1 MPRENGKLIGR
12 LLVVDDDLV
21 QRTIIG
27 KIGAKIGFDV
37 VIASTF
43 EAAAAMLEQDSFD
56 VMTLDLS
63 LGEHDGV
70 ELLRLVADHGLHSM
84 PIVVISACDERVLN
98 STRRIAEGLKLSLT
112 DCLIKPLSLDRLKEA
127 LFAPRGAKA
136 AKGSEAPTHDVT
148 RERLLAALRNDEFF
162 IEFQPKVELATGKVV
177 GAEALARWRAAG
189 LGLVA
194 PAEFIPL
201 AEQFGLMPALTERTL
216 SLAIAGGR
224 RLVERYP
231 GFGIAVNISGSLLTD
246 LALPE
251 KIEDILRKEGMPAH
265 ALVAEI
271 TETTAMA
278 DVDRAMD
285 ILVRLRI
292 KNIGAAIDDFGT
304 GYSSLA
310 ALARLPFSELKID
323 QSFVKGCEED
333 PDMTKIVEASVGLAR
348 AFNMKVVVEGVD
360 SPESLARMRRA
371 GCDIGQGYIFAPS
384 MTVERTEDWIMWRNR
399 SAIGQSV
406 TAAVPPLR
414 TVGGQSRDR

>member
-1 MPRENGKLIGR
+1 MNILPRKNASIGR

-21 QRTIIG
+21 QRTVIG
-27 KIGAKIGFDV
+27 KIGAKLGFDV
-37 VIASTF
+37 IDASSF
-43 EAAAAMLEQDSFD
+43 EAAAAMLEQESVD

-70 ELLRLVADHGLHSM
+70 ELLRLVAKRGLHSM

-98 STRRIAEGLKLSLT
+98 STRRIADGLKLSLT
-112 DCLIKPLSLDRLKEA
+112 DCLIKPLDLDRLKEA
-127 LFAPRGAKA
+127 LYAPRRAKSV
-136 AKGSEAPTHDVT
+136 KGGEAPARAVT
-148 RERLLAALRNDEFF
+148 RERLLSALRNDEFF
-162 IEFQPKVELATGKVV
+162 VEFQPKVELAGGRVV
-177 GAEALARWRAAG
+177 GAEALARWRTVEF
-189 LGLVA
+189 GLVS
-194 PAEFIPL
+194 PSEFIPL
-201 AEQFGLMPALTERTL
+201 VEQFGLMPALTERVL
-216 SLAIAGGR
+216 SLAIADGR

-251 KIEDILRKEGMPAH
+251 KIEEILRKEGMPAH

-323 QSFVKGCEED
+323 QSFVRGCEED
-333 PDMTKIVEASVGLAR
+333 RDMAKIVDASVGLAR
-348 AFNMKVVVEGVD
+348 AFNMIVVVEGVD
-360 SPESLARMRRA
+360 SPEALARMRRA
-371 GCDIGQGYIFAPS
+371 GCDIGQGYIFAPP
-384 MTVERTEDWIMWRNR
+384 MTVEQAENWILWHDL
-399 SAIGQSV
+399 SAREKFA
-406 TAAVPPLR
+406 AAVAVRSDPFLH
-414 TVGGQSRDR
+414 